1 MTFQEIQ
8 NLSPVLRDGQIR
20 SIRSCGKN
28 GGGSA
33 ALFLLKLLLLM
44 IMMMPVVVVVVVVV
58 FAIIVPRAHRVC
70 YKSCSIVSFVTNSR
84 GFKA

>member
-44 IMMMPVVVVVVVVV
+44 IMMIPVVVVVVVVV
-58 FAIIVPRAHRVC
+58 AIIVPRAHRVC
-70 YKSCSIVSFVTNSR
+70 YKSCSIISFVNK
-84 GFKA
+84 F

>member
-20 SIRSCGKN
+20 SIRSGGKN

-44 IMMMPVVVVVVVVV
+44 IMMMPMVVVDVVVVV

-70 YKSCSIVSFVTNSR
+70 YKSCSIISFVTQIL
-84 GFKA
+84 GD

>member
-44 IMMMPVVVVVVVVV
+44 IMTMPVVVVVVVV
-58 FAIIVPRAHRVC
+58 FAMIVPRAHRVC
-70 YKSCSIVSFVTNSR
+70 YKSCSIIVRHTL
-84 GFKA
+84 